1 MNLAKKTGWP
11 LLPIT
16 GSFLLFVAIL
26 FRYAPSYYFSP
37 KDRINEFIVLGVMAI
52 FIGRVFIAKIR
63 KEETIDYIYYIALLY
78 VSPFLAM
85 ALSSFLYPNS

>member
-1 MNLAKKTGWP
+1 
-11 LLPIT
+11 
-16 GSFLLFVAIL
+16 
-26 FRYAPSYYFSP
+26 
-37 KDRINEFIVLGVMAI
+37 MAI

-85 ALSSFLYPNS
+85 ALSNFLYPNS